1 MIKYRLNPHAHSN
14 HSDGELGIE
23 EIGNIAHDKNTH
35 IFVTDHNNVDAHRDF
50 EHSMIGAGVEI
61 KDESGIDVL
70 ILGIK
75 DDILTLFDEEIEHRL
90 DPHNP
95 IYGTVNISATELTGI
110 AEEMGHTIILPHVGT
125 AEGALMLPENEQEE
139 LARKKVLVEY
149 NGRIGK
155 GINRLAKR
163 FAQKFKLPTI
173 AGGDSH
179 ISAYDQYTSTYTK
192 IRSKVELTP
201 IEMLQRVKERRGA
214 GMRIS
219 APGIMESLATE
230 KQILKAGGM
239 KMLQMVAKCKRKQLF
254 GT

>member
-1 MIKYRLNPHAHSN
+1 MIKYRVNPHAHSI
-14 HSDGELGIE
+14 HSDGDSTMEQI
-23 EIGNIAHDKNTH
+23 NDIAHNKKTH
-35 IFVTDHNNVDAHRDF
+35 IFVTDHNNVDGHKDF
-50 EHSMIGAGVEI
+50 ESPLIGAGVEV
-61 KDESGIDVL
+61 KVDSGV
-70 ILGIK
+70 
-75 DDILTLFDEEIEHRL
+75 DILICGEREGILMLFEQEIEHLL
-90 DPHNP
+90 DPNNP

-110 AEEMGHTIILPHVGT
+110 AEEMGHTIILPHIGT
-125 AEGALMLPENEQEE
+125 AEGALILPENEQAE
-139 LARKKVLVEY
+139 LARKRVLVEY

-163 FAQKFKLPTI
+163 FAQKFRLATI

-192 IRSKVELTP
+192 IRSKEELTSA
-201 IEMLQRVKERRGA
+201 EMLQRLKKRKGA

-219 APGIMESLATE
+219 APGIMESLATG

-239 KMLQMVAKCKRKQLF
+239 KMLQIVARCKRKQLF